1 MFLLLVGIMAY
12 ANFNIIDWHAIS
24 AGIESKDAWRQWQGN
39 NFTWLQG
46 EKASVDKIPAM
57 ARRRMSS
64 LSKLAVQT
72 ALTLA
77 QDQQV
82 DYLIFASR
90 HGELTRTCALLED
103 ILKGE
108 DASPIAFS
116 QSVHNTAAGL
126 FTITA
131 KKAIPVTSIV
141 AGENTFHSALIE
153 AAAYLSDNSND
164 KVLVI
169 DFDEPLPSH
178 YQEFEQQKYQ
188 GYAFGL
194 ILSAGNEYSL
204 QWNNKPAIKRDAMPH
219 GLQCISKLVGSP
231 SEWMIESS
239 SMQWIW
245 THK

>member
-1 MFLLLVGIMAY
+1 MAY

-24 AGIESKDAWRQWQGN
+24 AGIDTKTAWQKWQKT
-39 NFTWLQG
+39 NFIWPEG
-46 EKASVDKIPAM
+46 EKAPVDKIPAM

-72 ALTLA
+72 ALTLV
-77 QDQQV
+77 QEQEV

-108 DASPIAFS
+108 DASPMAFS

-131 KKAIPVTSIV
+131 KKAIPVTSIA

-153 AAAYLSDNSND
+153 AAAYLSDNSD
-164 KVLVI
+164 HRVLVI

-178 YQEFEQQKYQ
+178 YQEFEQQEYQ

-194 ILSAGNEYSL
+194 ILSAGDDFSL
-204 QWNNKPAIKRDAMPH
+204 QWNNKPSIKSGVMPH
-219 GLQCISKLVGSP
+219 GLQCISKLVGSQ
-231 SEWMIESS
+231 SQWMIESS
-239 SMQWIW
+239 STQWTW

>member
-1 MFLLLVGIMAY
+1 MDIMAY

-24 AGIESKDAWRQWQGN
+24 AGIDTKAAWQQWQEA
-39 NFTWLQG
+39 NFTWPEG
-46 EKASVDKIPAM
+46 EKAPVDKIPAM

-72 ALTLA
+72 ALTLVQE
-77 QDQQV
+77 QDI

-90 HGELTRTCALLED
+90 HGELTRTCALLEN
-103 ILKGE
+103 IVKGE
-108 DASPIAFS
+108 DASPMAFS

-131 KKAIPVTSIV
+131 KKAISVTSIA

-164 KVLVI
+164 KVLLV

-178 YQEFEQQKYQ
+178 YQEFEQQEYQ

-194 ILSAGNEYSL
+194 ILNAGSEYSL
-204 QWNNKPAIKRDAMPH
+204 QWNNKPANKHNEMPH
-219 GLQCISKLVGSP
+219 GLQCISKLVGSH
-231 SEWMIESS
+231 SQWMIESS
-239 SMQWIW
+239 LTQWTW